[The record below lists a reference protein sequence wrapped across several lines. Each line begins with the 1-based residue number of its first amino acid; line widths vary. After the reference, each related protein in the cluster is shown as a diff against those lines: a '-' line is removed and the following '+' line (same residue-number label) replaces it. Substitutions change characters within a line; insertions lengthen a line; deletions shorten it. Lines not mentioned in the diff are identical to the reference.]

1 MSDILDP
8 VVRKI
13 ISTEDMVARAE
24 ILNKTNVGWSE
35 TSYWGGLSLVK
46 YVQGRRV
53 MCGREI
59 NQYA

>member
-1 MSDILDP
+1 M
-8 VVRKI
+8 REI

-24 ILNKTNVGWSE
+24 ILNETNVGWSE